1 MASPKLEPLV
11 LSDDE
16 RRVLEGW
23 ARRRKT
29 AQALAL
35 RSRIILACAGGA
47 GVRAVAADLG
57 VSRTTAG
64 KWRSRF
70 LEARLEGLSDEPR
83 PGRPRTVTDE
93 HVEKVITATLEQQ
106 PPGGDTHWSTRSMA
120 RSAGMSQSAV
130 SRIWRAFG
138 LKPHIIQTWKLS
150 TDAQFID
157 KVRDVVGLYMSPP
170 ENALVLCVDEK
181 SQIQALDRTAPC
193 LPMLPTT
200 PARMTHDY
208 VRNGTTSLFAA
219 FDLASGSVIAQ
230 PYRRHR
236 HQEFLRFLKLID
248 AAVPQDLDLHLVL
261 DNYATCKTP
270 EIQKWL
276 LKHPRF
282 CLHFTPT
289 SSSWLNLVERWFA
302 ELTNRKLRR
311 SAHRSGPNSKPT
323 SASGSTN
330 GTRTLSRSCGPRP
343 PTRSSKP
350 SQPTANELSTQDTR
364 CGPIGR
370 AGPVAGPRAVHDPW
384 KILDDLLALALGG
397 TA

>member
-23 ARRRKT
+23 ERRRKT

-47 GVRAVAADLG
+47 GVSAVAAELG

-70 LEARLEGLSDEPR
+70 LEERLKGLSDEPR

-93 HVEKVITATLEQQ
+93 HVEKVITATLEQA

-120 RSAGMSQSAV
+120 RSEGMSQSAV

-150 TDAQFID
+150 TDPQFID

-248 AAVPQDLDLHLVL
+248 GAVPKDLDLHLVL
-261 DNYATCKTP
+261 DNYATHKTP

-276 LKHPRF
+276 LRHPRF
-282 CLHFTPT
+282 RLHFTPT

-311 SAHRSGPNSKPT
+311 SAHRSVTELETDIRKWINEWNKD
-323 SASGSTN
+323 
-330 GTRTLSRSCGPRP
+330 PRP
-343 PTRSSKP
+343 FVWTKS
-350 SQPTANELSTQDTR
+350 ADE
-364 CGPIGR
+364 
-370 AGPVAGPRAVHDPW
+370 
-384 KILDDLLALALGG
+384 ILETLAAYCERINDSGH
-397 TA
+397 

>member
-1 MASPKLEPLV
+1 LLVPSPKLVPVKLN
-11 LSDDE
+11 DDE
-16 RRVLEGW
+16 RRALSAW

-35 RSRIILACAGGA
+35 RSRIVLRCAEGGTI
-47 GVRAVAADLG
+47 GEAAAELG
-57 VSRTTAG
+57 VSRDTVS

-70 LEARLEGLSDEPR
+70 LAGRLGGLTDEPR
-83 PGRPRTVTDE
+83 PGRPRTVGD
-93 HVEKVITATLEQQ
+93 EKVEQVVTAALEQA

-120 RSAGMSQSAV
+120 RSAGVSQSTV
-130 SRIWRAFG
+130 SRIWRTFG
-138 LKPHIIQTWKLS
+138 LKPHVVQTWKLS
-150 TDAQFID
+150 TDPQFID

-261 DNYATCKTP
+261 DNYATHKTP
-270 EIQKWL
+270 EIHKWL
-276 LKHPRF
+276 LRHPRF
-282 CLHFTPT
+282 YLHFTPT

-311 SAHRSGPNSKPT
+311 SAHRTVAELETDIRKWISEWNK
-323 SASGSTN
+323 N
-330 GTRTLSRSCGPRP
+330 PRP
-343 PTRSSKP
+343 FVWTK
-350 SQPTANELSTQDTR
+350 TADEILETLAAY
-364 CGPIGR
+364 CGLITDSG
-370 AGPVAGPRAVHDPW
+370 H
-384 KILDDLLALALGG
+384 
-397 TA
+397 

>member
-1 MASPKLEPLV
+1 MPSPKLEPVV
-11 LSDDE
+11 LTGEE
-16 RRVLEGW
+16 RQVLEGW

-35 RSRIILACAGGA
+35 RSRIVLGCADGA
-47 GVRAVAADLG
+47 SVSDVAAELG
-57 VSRTTAG
+57 ISRTTAG

-70 LEARLEGLSDEPR
+70 LASRLAGLNDEPR
-83 PGRPRTVTDE
+83 PGRPRTITDE
-93 HVEKVITATLEQQ
+93 HVEKVIAATLEQQ
-106 PPGGDTHWSTRSMA
+106 PPNGDTHWSTRSMA
-120 RSAGMSQSAV
+120 RSAGLNQAAV

-138 LKPHIIQTWKLS
+138 LKPHAVQTWKLS
-150 TDAQFID
+150 TDPQFID

-248 AAVPQDLDLHLVL
+248 KAVPKELDLHLVL
-261 DNYATCKTP
+261 DNYATHKT
-270 EIQKWL
+270 QGL
-276 LKHPRF
+276 A
-282 CLHFTPT
+282 
-289 SSSWLNLVERWFA
+289 A
-302 ELTNRKLRR
+302 E
-311 SAHRSGPNSKPT
+311 A
-323 SASGSTN
+323 
-330 GTRTLSRSCGPRP
+330 P
-343 PTRSSKP
+343 P
-350 SQPTANELSTQDTR
+350 L
-364 CGPIGR
+364 
-370 AGPVAGPRAVHDPW
+370 PVALHAHQLIMAEPRGTLVRRAHEPQAPPVSAPQRHRARGRHPHVDQPVEQGPQAVHLDQDRRRDPRNPRC
-384 KILDDLLALALGG
+384 LL
-397 TA
+397 